1 MIFPAKPILVLLLI
15 LTGISAYYGKRHPY
29 LLTALLA
36 VDALYGY
43 MYWKLLNAAAQINY
57 KPSHKCLRRIT
68 AQAS

>member
-43 MYWKLLNAAAQINY
+43 MYWKLLNAAAQI
-57 KPSHKCLRRIT
+57 H
-68 AQAS
+68 